1 MRFKLRQVLAA
12 AALVAGLL
20 ALAGPPVRAATLED
34 LARDLAADDGDTR
47 RRAAEALGEVRSEE
61 AVDLLARAYRDE
73 VEDAYGV
80 KAACARALGRIG
92 LPAAARPLAAM
103 LDDPD
108 YWVRKK
114 AAEALGAIPG
124 PEAAEA
130 LVQAASDPDPRVRAE
145 ALGALG
151 RRGGPLE
158 PLRQGLSDPDDRVR
172 AAALGALAEAG
183 APEVDRLLSEALS
196 SGSWRLRVRAA
207 ALLARR
213 GDERGVRVLSEIVR
227 GGEHAG
233 AALREWGCLG
243 ERAVPVLTALFGDPG
258 VAPEDRRRVL
268 AALKGMDCP
277 ATTAFFVTLATDPAA
292 RVGDRLQAAMVLY
305 ERRGE
310 LTGEQVAAVGELLG
324 DGDLNLRAV
333 ALQVLL
339 DRGGPRYLPRIAPL
353 ADHEN
358 PVLRHFALAN
368 LARYGGPEYEAV
380 FVRALSDPKGTNVRL
395 ALETL
400 GRLGTGRCLG
410 ALEKMTRSRKYRR
423 FARQAIEEIRAR
435 ESGR

>member
-1 MRFKLRQVLAA
+1 MRFWLRRGLTAV
-12 AALVAGLL
+12 ALVAGLL
-20 ALAGPPVRAATLED
+20 ALAGPPVRAATLDD
-34 LARDLAADDGDTR
+34 LARDLVAADGDTR
-47 RRAAEALGEVRSEE
+47 RKAAEALGEVRSEE

-114 AAEALGAIPG
+114 AVEALGAIPG
-124 PEAAEA
+124 PDAAQA
-130 LVQAASDPDPRVRAE
+130 LTRAVSDPDPRVRAE
-145 ALGALG
+145 ALEALG
-151 RRGGPLE
+151 RKGGPLE
-158 PLRQGLSDPDDRVR
+158 PLRRGLSDPDDRVR
-172 AAALGALAEAG
+172 AAALAALAEAG
-183 APEVDRLLSEALS
+183 APETDRLLGEALS

-213 GDERGVRVLSEIVR
+213 GDERGVRALTEIVR
-227 GGEHAG
+227 SGEHAG
-233 AALREWGCLG
+233 AALREWGCLKEQG
-243 ERAVPVLTALFGDPG
+243 IPVLVALFGDPE
-258 VAPEDRRRVL
+258 VAPADRRRVL
-268 AALKGMDCP
+268 TALKGMDCP
-277 ATTAFFVTLATDPAA
+277 ATTAFFVTLATDPGA
-292 RVGDRLQAAMVLY
+292 RAEDRVQAALVLY
-305 ERRGE
+305 ERREE
-310 LTGEQVAAVGELLG
+310 LTDEQVAAVAELLG
-324 DGDLNLRAV
+324 AEDLNLRAV

-368 LARYGGPEYEAV
+368 LARYGGSEYEAV

-395 ALETL
+395 AIETL
-400 GRLGTGRCLG
+400 GRLGTARCLG
-410 ALEKMTRSRKYRR
+410 ALEKMTEKRKYRR

-435 ESGR
+435 EGD